1 MSHDHSALIA
11 QFREALTQQRYSPV
25 VIHNYCRNAD
35 YFLRYLAE
43 REIAVEAA
51 TPAQVSNY
59 LRAAVR
65 WFRKRHG
72 YSPAPPW
79 HSVPRAAI
87 LIPLNKKTVVKPSEQ
102 IGAIVVREALHERV
116 HLG

>member
-11 QFREALTQQRYSPV
+11 QFRETLTQQRYSPV
-25 VIHNYCRNAD
+25 VVHNYCRNAD
-35 YFLRYLAE
+35 HFLRYLAE
-43 REIAVEAA
+43 REIAVESA
-51 TPAQVSNY
+51 TSAEVSNY

-87 LIPLNKKTVVKPSEQ
+87 H
-102 IGAIVVREALHERV
+102 ALLRRV
-116 HLG
+116 QKRWPPEPMASDPR

>member
-11 QFREALTQQRYSPV
+11 QFTVTLTQQRYNPEV
-25 VIHNYCRNAD
+25 VHNSCRNAD

-51 TPAQVSNY
+51 TPAEVSNY
-59 LRAAVR
+59 LRGAVR

-72 YSPAPPW
+72 YSPHPNGSPF
-79 HSVPRAAI
+79 R
-87 LIPLNKKTVVKPSEQ
+87 EQ
-102 IGAIVVREALHERV
+102 QSRRCCGACRNGG
-116 HLG
+116 HLSL

>member
-1 MSHDHSALIA
+1 
-11 QFREALTQQRYSPV
+11 V
-25 VIHNYCRNAD
+25 VVHNYCRNAD
-35 YFLRYLAE
+35 HFLRYLAE

-51 TPAQVSNY
+51 TPAEVSNY

-72 YSPAPPW
+72 YSPAPLW

-87 LIPLNKKTVVKPSEQ
+87 HAAVVIEC
-102 IGAIVVREALHERV
+102 IEAAISRPVNFADSRSASSTSTTSSIT
-116 HLG
+116 